1 MIRVKVL
8 TSLHNEYDHFI
19 KLFPKSKPYWDDFY
33 FDFNEKLNFIEYD
46 FLVII
51 DNYDKKV
58 FLPKN
63 CKGSLL
69 ILTEPSNI
77 KKYRLKPLS
86 QFNYVVSSQNLLSPK
101 NIVLSQLGYPWLNLK
116 TFKDFELNNRY
127 NKTKD
132 LCIILSNKTHTI
144 GHKKRYDFYLKLKLL
159 FGDKLDSYGL
169 GINHFSD
176 KSEILKQ
183 YKYSIAIENSDLPFN
198 ITEKITD
205 CFCALTFPF
214 YFGPKNI
221 DIYYPVESFR
231 YIDIDNIESAYKSI
245 KLILDDKDHYKNKLK
260 YLIAS
265 KNIYLNKLQLIP
277 LIVSKLRELSF
288 YKPVK
293 FKIKPNSIILDRMHN
308 FIDKFSK

>member
-8 TSLHNEYDHFI
+8 TSLHTEYNHFI
-19 KLFPKSKPYWDDFY
+19 KLFPKNQPYWENFY
-33 FDFNEKLNFIEYD
+33 FDFNDKLNFIEYD

-69 ILTEPSNI
+69 ILMEPSNI
-77 KKYRLKPLS
+77 KKYRSKPLS
-86 QFNYVVSSQNLLSPK
+86 QFNYVISSQTKLSTK

-127 NKTKD
+127 KKTKD

-144 GHKKRYDFYLKLKLL
+144 GHKKRYEFYLKLKLL
-159 FGDKLDSYGL
+159 FGEKLDSYGR

-205 CFCALTFPF
+205 CFCTLTFPF

-221 DIYYPVESFR
+221 DMYYPAESFR
-231 YIDIDNIESAYKSI
+231 HIDIDDVESAYNSI
-245 KLILDDKDHYKNKLK
+245 KLILDDKDHYKNNLK
-260 YLIAS
+260 YLLTS
-265 KNIYLNKLQLIP
+265 KSIYLNKLQLIP

-288 YKPVK
+288 NKLEK
-293 FKIKPNSIILDRMHN
+293 FKIKPNLIILDRIYN
-308 FIDKFSK
+308 LINKFSR